1 VKDVIEDAF
10 NKALNV
16 EPLNMVGVVYV
27 TELVGCLRRSWYRRK
42 HSYRTTKEMI
52 CGTAVH
58 REVLERVAA
67 EVPVAYA
74 EVEKRVEYDVRV
86 MGRDILL
93 VGKVDLYV
101 ADGDLETFVEY
112 KTSEWV
118 FEEHVEQGNIYAV
131 LLDVNR
137 FYICYMPKSDTVKC
151 REFERTWTVEDVMQ
165 RLETFINHLVNNTEP
180 PRREG
185 TWCSYCEFKA
195 LCRRNK
201 TLV

>member
-1 VKDVIEDAF
+1 MKDVIEDVF
-10 NKALNV
+10 NRALNV
-16 EPLNMVGVVYV
+16 EVFNIVGVVYV

-42 HSYRTTKEMI
+42 YGYRATKEMI

-67 EVPVAYA
+67 EAPVAYA
-74 EVEKRVEYDVRV
+74 EVERRVEYDVR
-86 MGRDILL
+86 MMDRDIML
-93 VGKVDLYV
+93 VGKVDLYI
-101 ADGDLETFVEY
+101 ADGDLETFVEF

-151 REFERTWTVEDVMQ
+151 KEFERTWTVEDVIQ
-165 RLETFINHLVNNTEP
+165 RLEEFVRHLVDNTEP
-180 PRREG
+180 PKREG
-185 TWCSYCEFKA
+185 TWCSYCEYKA
-195 LCRRNK
+195 MCRKNK